1 MSMRLWPALACLL
14 VLVTLPASAAARV
27 HHGSTGAE
35 SDEAYYPGDYDGY
48 GGDWPDDGNGGGTIV
63 GAAPQAPT
71 GPVTPTPAVPEQDAP
86 FVPTPAPRPARPP
99 PPPAGPEQDAPFVPP
114 PAPGPVPPVVPAAPT
129 LVTTATVPGKVAML
143 RSDGKAAI
151 PRGAPQ
157 RVRAMIAAANQI
169 VGKPYKWGGGHAKL
183 IDRGYDCSGAVSYS
197 LRGAGLLG
205 GSMVSGSL
213 AHWAAHGDGRWMT
226 VYANNGH
233 VYMEIAGLR
242 FDTSPVGDPTGRM
255 GVRWRPVIGRR
266 GGFHARH
273 AVGL

>member
-1 MSMRLWPALACLL
+1 MSSRLWPALACLL
-14 VLVTLPASAAARV
+14 VVFALPANAAARV
-27 HHGSTGAE
+27 HHGSTGDETDE
-35 SDEAYYPGDYDGY
+35 SYYPGEYDGY
-48 GGDWPDDGNGGGTIV
+48 GGDWPYDDSGGGTNV
-63 GAAPQAPT
+63 GAAPQAPS
-71 GPVTPTPAVPEQDAP
+71 GPAVPAPPVTPEQDAP
-86 FVPTPAPRPARPP
+86 FQPTPAPRPVQ
-99 PPPAGPEQDAPFVPP
+99 PAAPV
-114 PAPGPVPPVVPAAPT
+114 APT
-129 LVTTATVPGKVAML
+129 LVTTATVPGKVAQM

-197 LRGAGLLG
+197 LRGGGLLA

-213 AHWAAHGDGRWMT
+213 ARWAAHGDGRWMT

-255 GVRWRPVIGRR
+255 GVRWRPAIGRR
-266 GGFHARH
+266 PGFHARH
-273 AVGL
+273 VAGL

>member
-1 MSMRLWPALACLL
+1 MRLWPALACL
-14 VLVTLPASAAARV
+14 VAVFALPASAAARV
-27 HHGSTGAE
+27 HHGYTDE
-35 SDEAYYPGDYDGY
+35 SDEQYYPGDYDGY
-48 GGDWPDDGNGGGTIV
+48 GGDWPYDASAGGTNV

-71 GPVTPTPAVPEQDAP
+71 GPVAPTPAVPEQDAP
-86 FVPTPAPRPARPP
+86 FEPTPP
-99 PPPAGPEQDAPFVPP
+99 PPPAAPVA
-114 PAPGPVPPVVPAAPT
+114 PA

-143 RSDGKAAI
+143 RRDGKAAI
-151 PRGAPQ
+151 PRGAPE

-213 AHWAAHGDGRWMT
+213 AHWAAQGSGQWMT

-242 FDTSPVGDPTGRM
+242 FDTSPVGDPTRRM
-255 GVRWRPVIGRR
+255 GVRWRPAIGRR
-266 GGFHARH
+266 TGFHARH
-273 AVGL
+273 VAGL

>member
-14 VLVTLPASAAARV
+14 AVFALPASASARV
-27 HHGSTGAE
+27 HHGSTGYE

-48 GGDWPDDGNGGGTIV
+48 GGDWPADGSGGGAVV

-71 GPVTPTPAVPEQDAP
+71 GPVAPAPAVPEQDAP
-86 FVPTPAPRPARPP
+86 FVPTPAPRPAPV
-99 PPPAGPEQDAPFVPP
+99 APV
-114 PAPGPVPPVVPAAPT
+114 APT
-129 LVTTATVPGKVAML
+129 LVTTATVAGTTAML

-273 AVGL
+273 VVGL